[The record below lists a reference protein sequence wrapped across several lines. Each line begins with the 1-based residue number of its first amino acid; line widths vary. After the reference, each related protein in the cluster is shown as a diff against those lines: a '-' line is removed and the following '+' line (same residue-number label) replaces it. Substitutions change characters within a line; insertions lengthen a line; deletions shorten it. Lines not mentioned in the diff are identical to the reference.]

1 MATTTGTGDNPFG
14 GSYEFKG
21 GTTSTSLDFANMLKV
36 LHGKL
41 QATLNKESVT
51 WDWFQ
56 ELEDVEIR
64 GSSLQ
69 WPVHTKRSGGVG
81 AIGEGATLP
90 TAGSTTKPR
99 AVAVA
104 KEVYGRVNLSL
115 KVMEASKSR
124 DGSFAS
130 AVADSMQDLEDE
142 LKQSLNRQVIGHKV
156 DGVGS
161 TTGII
166 ARISNDAADG
176 TTIQIDDGSAFQF
189 YPGMPIRISTDVS
202 ELDGSSGSVA
212 DFATVTSITSSTEFE
227 VQSVE
232 ADGNLD
238 TDVANNDLICV
249 GDSSFT
255 SAGQELIGLAHICD
269 NADELA
275 SIHPTDHASWK
286 AFVSSNNDTNR
297 NLSAELLDA
306 MFDAVYDQGGKRP
319 DAIIAHSSLCRQ
331 IKGLMEN
338 DVRYEP
344 QKFRGGYERKMLVWN
359 NGEKDVPV
367 IPDKHV
373 PLNRAFFP
381 HRASI
386 GLGWMRKFGWV
397 DTDGSTFSR
406 SGSTTTFDAVYGAML
421 EVCCKQRNAHGRMDD
436 IKVNTTT
443 LGLPA

>member
-1 MATTTGTGDNPFG
+1 VATTTGTGDNPFG
-14 GSYEFKG
+14 GSYEYKG
-21 GTTSTSLDFANMLKV
+21 TASTTSLDFANMLKV

-56 ELEDVEIR
+56 ELDDVELR

-81 AIGEGATLP
+81 AIGEGETLP
-90 TAGSTTKPR
+90 TAGSTSKPR
-99 AVAVA
+99 AIAVA

-124 DGSFAS
+124 DGAFAS

-156 DGVGS
+156 DG
-161 TTGII
+161 TETGGAAIANQTGVI
-166 ARISNDAADG
+166 ARVDDPG
-176 TTIQIDDGSAFQF
+176 TGVKTVTITDGSAFQL
-189 YPGMPIRISTDVS
+189 YPGMLLRVATEVDD
-202 ELDGSSGSVA
+202 LAGSAEDHWVV
-212 DFATVTSITSSTEFE
+212 DSITSATTFNI
-227 VQSVE
+227 VTGAAAAVV
-232 ADGNLD
+232 DG
-238 TDVANNDLICV
+238 DLICV

-255 SAGQELIGLAHICD
+255 SARSELIGLAHICD
-269 NADELA
+269 DADELA
-275 SIHPTDHASWK
+275 SIHPTETTSWK
-286 AFVSSNNDTNR
+286 GFVSSNSDTNR

-331 IKGLMEN
+331 VKGLMEN

-344 QKFRGGYERKMLVWN
+344 QTFRGGYERKMLVWN

-406 SGSTTTFDAVYGAML
+406 SGNTTTFDAVYGAML